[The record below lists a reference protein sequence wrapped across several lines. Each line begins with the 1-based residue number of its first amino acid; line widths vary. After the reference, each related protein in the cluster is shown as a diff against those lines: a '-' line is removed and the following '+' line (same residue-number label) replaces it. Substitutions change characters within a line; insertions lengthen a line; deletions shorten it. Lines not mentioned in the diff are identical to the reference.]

1 MVIRDKRWRKKNR
14 QWRWERGGGGDIIFF
29 IVGWFSGWCMNT
41 SSNPRS
47 DKSKLVSVI
56 TESTEMDLES
66 SRLRVFR
73 NDEIGF
79 RGSRSMANMFI
90 SGGFEDA
97 PKVGSRI

>member
-1 MVIRDKRWRKKNR
+1 MVVGGR
-14 QWRWERGGGGDIIFF
+14 RGGGGEDIIFF

-47 DKSKLVSVI
+47 DKFKLVSAI

-97 PKVGSRI
+97 PMVGSRI